1 MNSGLKVLTT
11 ALLLTLGTAGLA
23 QTSTPAPTITVSAN
37 ETVPQL
43 QIETTVTVTP
53 ASPGV
58 PTVSRLR
65 PALPAQRFSFEL
77 PGFGPVNVYADT
89 RGAGRPLLLTH
100 SVNAAASAY
109 EMKPVW
115 DAYAG
120 TRPVYALEWPGF
132 GSSARPDIAYTRD
145 LMTRALLL
153 LVAQLASDVDVV
165 SMSLGSEFAARAALQ
180 DPRIRTLA
188 LLSPSGLGT
197 PRGNTQQANA
207 DDGGQRLYNILSTF
221 GTPLYAILRTR
232 PVIEL
237 FLDPSFRGPVNVG
250 LIDYAVDTSRQPGA
264 KYAPLYFISGQLF
277 TPDAYADLYSKLTI
291 PVVVMSD
298 QDAFVNFA
306 RLPDFAALPGK
317 SAVRIADTDGLPHWE
332 KMLDVKV
339 TLDAFWRANP

>member
-23 QTSTPAPTITVSAN
+23 QTSTPAPTITISAN

-43 QIETTVTVTP
+43 QVQTTVTVT
-53 ASPGV
+53 SSLSV
-58 PTVSRLR
+58 PTVSTLR
-65 PALPAQRFSFEL
+65 PALGGQRYSLEL

-89 RGAGRPLLLTH
+89 RGAGRPLILTH

-153 LVAQLASDVDVV
+153 LVAQLGSDVDVV

-197 PRGNTQQANA
+197 SRGNTQQANA
-207 DDGGQRLYNILSTF
+207 DDGGQQLYGTLSRF

-237 FLDPSFRGPVNVG
+237 FLNPSFRGPVNVG
-250 LIDYAVDTSRQPGA
+250 LIDYAIDTSRQPGA

-291 PVVVMSD
+291 PVVVMYD

-306 RLPDFAALPGK
+306 RLPDFAALPSK